1 MMPIAIIVSAKI
13 KWLGFLTFIAA
24 LPSSRTEPNLAPGPG
39 VWTRATARLVVR
51 PMIDSKVLEG
61 KLALVTGASRG
72 IGAATA
78 QTLAAA
84 GAHVILVGRTS
95 SALEEVE
102 EAIHEA
108 GGTATI
114 APLDLTEGE
123 SIGKLAA
130 AVTQRWERLDIL
142 VLNAAILGSLTPVQ
156 DIDPKEYSRILS
168 LNLLAN
174 QALIAA
180 FDPLLRRAERA
191 DVVALTSSV
200 GGEPRAFWGAYGS
213 SKAALETLLLAYA
226 DETEFTGRMHIHIVD
241 PGATRTRMRALAFPG
256 EEPESV
262 KPPEVVARAIVE
274 RLTADVP
281 SGEKVRV
288 DAEQT

>member
-1 MMPIAIIVSAKI
+1 M
-13 KWLGFLTFIAA
+13 T
-24 LPSSRTEPNLAPGPG
+24 
-39 VWTRATARLVVR
+39 
-51 PMIDSKVLEG
+51 DSKTLEG

-78 QTLAAA
+78 EALAAV
-84 GAHVILVGRTS
+84 GAHVILVARTA

-102 EAIHEA
+102 ERIHNA

-114 APLDLTEGE
+114 APLDLTDGE
-123 SIGKLAA
+123 TIGKLAG
-130 AVTQRWERLDIL
+130 AVAERWGKLDLL
-142 VLNAAILGSLTPVQ
+142 VLNAAMLGSLTPVQ

-174 QALIAA
+174 QAMIAA
-180 FDPLLRRAERA
+180 FDPLLKKAEKA

-213 SKAALETLLLAYA
+213 SKAALETLLGAYA
-226 DETEFTGRMHIHIVD
+226 DETAYTGRLRVHIVD

-256 EEPESV
+256 EEPENV
-262 KPPEVVARAIVE
+262 KPPEVVAAAILE
-274 RLTADVP
+274 RLTDEAAT
-281 SGEKVRV
+281 SEKVRV
-288 DAEQT
+288 DA